1 MTLNPNYIID
11 EKNNKIGVMLD
22 IKTYEKLI
30 DLVEDKLLVNMM
42 EKQTSDRLSLNEA
55 RDFYKSLKNERII

>member
-1 MTLNPNYIID
+1 MTLNPNYVVD
-11 EKNNKIGVMLD
+11 DKNNKIGVMLD

-55 RDFYKSLKNERII
+55 RDSYKSLKNERII

>member
-1 MTLNPNYIID
+1 MTLNPNYVVD
-11 EKNNKIGVMLD
+11 DKNNKIGVMLD

-42 EKQTSDRLSLNEA
+42 ENQPSNSLSLNEA
-55 RDFYKSLKNERII
+55 RDFYRSLKNEN